1 MKLPVGH
8 SHRHPSE
15 APRRRADV
23 GGQQSRRFVAH
34 TEASTGA
41 ELPRF
46 IEHEFDAFRECGI
59 LAHGVLWL
67 RCAKCGH
74 DKLLAFSCKRRGFCP
89 SCSARRMS
97 QTATGVNPVYRK
109 PHSGL
114 THVRGELLLSPWAA
128 GRSRR

>member
-34 TEASTGA
+34 TEAGTGA

-46 IEHEFDAFRECGI
+46 IKDGFDAFLECGI
-59 LAHGVLWL
+59 LSHGFLRR
-67 RCAKCGH
+67 RCAECGH
-74 DKLLAFSCKRRGFCP
+74 DKLMALSCKRRGFCP
-89 SCSARRMS
+89 
-97 QTATGVNPVYRK
+97 
-109 PHSGL
+109 
-114 THVRGELLLSPWAA
+114 
-128 GRSRR
+128 